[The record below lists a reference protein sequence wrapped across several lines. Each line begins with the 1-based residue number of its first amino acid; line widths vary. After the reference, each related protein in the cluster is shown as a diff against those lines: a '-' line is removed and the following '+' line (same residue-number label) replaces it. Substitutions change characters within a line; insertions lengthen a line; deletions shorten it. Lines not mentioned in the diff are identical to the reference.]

1 MQIASSIFR
10 RDDFLQPFLK
20 WVFMY
25 HHFYETFPRVSFI
38 PGMWDCRRRIH
49 KEEDFKHHFPRNL
62 CVRHVRHEVKLN
74 GAENLHHVKNGI
86 LGSVPCLASPA
97 GSDSGTHPN
106 AHNTAQQI
114 KSNPFSHLDFRNGN
128 KICFRRSER
137 DTKKINESMSWHVQ
151 RWGTSS
157 SRHRHRPGQVNEK
170 PKNDPQ
176 VRRKNR
182 NLPCRPLNTS
192 SLHPGAE
199 RRQAEKRLRSVPRQQ
214 VAHNS

>member
-1 MQIASSIFR
+1 MPVAIKEISFHRSLNNRSIKLLSTPFPPAFPPRRQPSRVCSGKHSTLAMQIASSIFR

-38 PGMWDCRRRIH
+38 PGMLGCRRRIH

-62 CVRHVRHEVKLN
+62 CVRHVMHEVKLN

-86 LGSVPCLASPA
+86 AGSVPCLACHA
-97 GSDSGTHPN
+97 GSDSGTRPN
-106 AHNTAQQI
+106 THNTAQQI

-137 DTKKINESMSWHVQ
+137 DTKKINENMS
-151 RWGTSS
+151 
-157 SRHRHRPGQVNEK
+157 
-170 PKNDPQ
+170 
-176 VRRKNR
+176 
-182 NLPCRPLNTS
+182 
-192 SLHPGAE
+192 
-199 RRQAEKRLRSVPRQQ
+199 
-214 VAHNS
+214 